1 VFVIQFNLKIKNQ
14 MENAEDAQEIYDQSF
29 IEQPAILQK
38 HQAAAVVVNGKYLYR
53 STQTMGTFVAS
64 C

>member
-1 VFVIQFNLKIKNQ
+1 

-53 STQTMGTFVAS
+53 SIQSMGTLVAPW
-64 C
+64 